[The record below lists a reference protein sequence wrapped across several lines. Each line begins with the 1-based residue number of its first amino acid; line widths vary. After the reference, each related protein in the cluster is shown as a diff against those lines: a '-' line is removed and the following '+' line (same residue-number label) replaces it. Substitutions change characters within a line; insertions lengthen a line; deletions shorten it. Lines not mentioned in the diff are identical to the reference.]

1 MINEKENQ
9 DHSENEQNM
18 EFTRNHQDREFHN
31 ITGEGEGMM
40 PEDLDGEV
48 ERKFEQNDSE
58 TDLYPNTVTGN
69 RVSAMDRKE
78 NFTDENY
85 GATGQRT
92 LKDIIRETKS
102 NESEKENQ

>member
-1 MINEKENQ
+1 MTDERNNPQ
-9 DHSENEQNM
+9 SNDGNDDHI
-18 EFTRNHQDREFHN
+18 EFTRNHSDREYHN
-31 ITGEGEGMM
+31 ISNPGEGIT

-69 RVSAMDRKE
+69 QVSAMDRKE

-92 LKDIIRETKS
+92 LKDIIREQR
-102 NESEKENQ
+102 NNDQKEE